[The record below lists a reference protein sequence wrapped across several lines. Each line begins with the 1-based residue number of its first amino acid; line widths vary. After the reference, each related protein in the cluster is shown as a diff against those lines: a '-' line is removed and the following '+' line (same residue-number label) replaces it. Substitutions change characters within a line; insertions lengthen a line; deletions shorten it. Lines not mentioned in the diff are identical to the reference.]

1 MLWSCD
7 AKSQPLEKTLM
18 QGKTE
23 GKRRRGRQ
31 RMRKLDSIT
40 NSMNMNLSKLWEI
53 VEDRGAW
60 HAAVHGLQRVR
71 HDLVTEQQQVL
82 PWCDFFF
89 FVQLGICCPELV
101 DWCLSSVIIFSNIQI
116 LLLPHP
122 FSPLL
127 LRLWFSSVSSV
138 TQSCPTLCDPMDC
151 TMPGFPVH
159 HQLSESTQT
168 HVHWVGEA
176 IQSSHPLSSPSPPT
190 FNLSQ
195 HQGLFK
201 WVSSSDQVA
210 KVLEFQL
217 QHQSFQRT
225 PRTDLL

>member
-1 MLWSCD
+1 MRLNVVLEKIFERSLDCKEIKPVNPQENQPWIFIGRNDTEGEAPILWSCD

-23 GKRRRGRQ
+23 GKRIRGRQ

-89 FVQLGICCPELV
+89 FV
-101 DWCLSSVIIFSNIQI
+101 
-116 LLLPHP
+116 
-122 FSPLL
+122 
-127 LRLWFSSVSSV
+127 
-138 TQSCPTLCDPMDC
+138 
-151 TMPGFPVH
+151 
-159 HQLSESTQT
+159 
-168 HVHWVGEA
+168 
-176 IQSSHPLSSPSPPT
+176 
-190 FNLSQ
+190 
-195 HQGLFK
+195 
-201 WVSSSDQVA
+201 
-210 KVLEFQL
+210 
-217 QHQSFQRT
+217 
-225 PRTDLL
+225 